1 MINVGKKIEIENKT
15 ILKLLLKL
23 TIIPIVKI
31 NVY

>member
-1 MINVGKKIEIENKT
+1 MLEKIEIENKT
-15 ILKLLLKL
+15 ILKLPLKL

>member
-1 MINVGKKIEIENKT
+1 MLEKIEIGNKT
-15 ILKLLLKL
+15 ILKVSLKL